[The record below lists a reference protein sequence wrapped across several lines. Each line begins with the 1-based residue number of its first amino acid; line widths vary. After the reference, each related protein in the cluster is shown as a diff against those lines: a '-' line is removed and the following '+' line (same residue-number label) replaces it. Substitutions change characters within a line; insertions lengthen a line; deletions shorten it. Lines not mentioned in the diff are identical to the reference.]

1 MNIEDGELLK
11 RVIWIVLDSVG
22 MGEMPDSAVYGDK
35 GVNTIAHVYKHNNG
49 LQLPNLTQLGLGN
62 IEGMEA
68 LEKCESP
75 IGIYARLAEL
85 SRGKDTT
92 TGHWEMIGIHTEVP
106 FPTYPKGFPKEI
118 MDAFEE
124 RIGTKTLG
132 NCTASGTAIL
142 DELGE
147 EHMKTGY
154 PIVYTSAD
162 SVFQIAAHEEVI
174 PLERLYEMCEIAR
187 EILKGEHEV
196 SRVIA
201 RPFVGQP
208 GAFTR
213 TPNRHDY
220 AVMPPK
226 ENLLVYAKEK
236 GLDVIGV
243 GKISDIFAGE
253 GITYATHTKSNE
265 DGIKKTIELIKQP
278 NHGLIFT
285 NLVDF
290 DMKWGHRNDPVN
302 YGKGL
307 EEFDSYLPQIIEA
320 MNEDDLL
327 IITADHG
334 CDPTT
339 PGTDHTREYVPL
351 IAYSKMFNG
360 ARDLGTRKSFADIGQ
375 TICEIFDLP
384 ALKIG
389 ESFYKQMTK

>member
-1 MNIEDGELLK
+1 M
-11 RVIWIVLDSVG
+11 
-22 MGEMPDSAVYGDK
+22 
-35 GVNTIAHVYKHNNG
+35 
-49 LQLPNLTQLGLGN
+49 PNLTQLGLGN

-75 IGIYARLAEL
+75 IGTYARLAEL

-106 FPTYPKGFPKEI
+106 FPTYPNGFPKEI

-142 DELGE
+142 DDLGE

-162 SVFQIAAHEEVI
+162 SVFQIAAHEEII

-187 EILKGEHEV
+187 ELLKGEHEV

-226 ENLLVYAKEK
+226 ENILVYAKEK

-290 DMKWGHRNDPVN
+290 DMKWGHRNDPVS

-334 CDPTT
+334 CDPR
-339 PGTDHTREYVPL
+339 GRRCLDSIFLNRAESNSHFSYVRL
-351 IAYSKMFNG
+351 
-360 ARDLGTRKSFADIGQ
+360 
-375 TICEIFDLP
+375 
-384 ALKIG
+384 
-389 ESFYKQMTK
+389 

>member
-1 MNIEDGELLK
+1 MNIKEGELMK

-22 MGEMPDSAVYGDK
+22 MGAMPDAHLYGDEK
-35 GVNTIAHVYKHNNG
+35 ANTIAHVYKHNEG
-49 LQLPNLTQLGLGN
+49 LTLPNLTKLGLGN

-68 LEKCESP
+68 LEKCEQPVAS
-75 IGIYARLAEL
+75 YARVAEL
-85 SRGKDTT
+85 SKGKDTT
-92 TGHWEMIGIHTEVP
+92 TGHWEMIGIHTDIP
-106 FPTYPKGFPKEI
+106 FPTYPNGFPKEI

-142 DELGE
+142 DDLGE

-162 SVFQIAAHEEVI
+162 SVFQIAAHEGI
-174 PLERLYEMCEIAR
+174 ITLERLYEMCEIAR
-187 EILKGEHEV
+187 ELLRGEHEV

-201 RPFVGQP
+201 RPFVGEP
-208 GAFTR
+208 GAFAR

-220 AVMPPK
+220 AVMPPTD
-226 ENLLVYAKEK
+226 NLLVYAKEK
-236 GLDVIGV
+236 GLDVIAV
-243 GKISDIFAGE
+243 GKISDIFAGQ
-253 GITYATHTKSNE
+253 GITRSTHTKSNE
-265 DGIKKTIELIKQP
+265 DGIKQTIELIKEDS
-278 NHGLIFT
+278 HGLIFT

-290 DMKWGHRNDPVN
+290 DMKWGHRNDPIS

-307 EEFDSYLPQIIEA
+307 EEFDRYLPEIIDA
-320 MNEDDLL
+320 MKEEDLL

-334 CDPTT
+334 CDPTI

-351 IAYSKMFNG
+351 IAFNKKSNQSI
-360 ARDLGTRKSFADIGQ
+360 DLGTRESFADIGQ

-384 ALKIG
+384 QLKIG
-389 ESFYKQMTK
+389 ESFYKKIID